1 MEQYASSIDS
11 LLTLWGIELK
21 IDDLTYKPINETL
34 AFDVETDGTDQQN
47 LVGVAVYDGKV
58 VRYYTKNCI
67 NNCKD
72 FLQVNLL
79 VGHSIK
85 QDLKWLNIDASRM
98 LADTMLMSYVINPIK
113 LSHGLKNL
121 AKEHLQRSWPTYK
134 EMVGKGKQYRSLDQQ
149 PVIIVANYCGADA
162 VATFELYNYFK
173 SVMTDKQHLVLKF
186 ELQVTKILSEMEVQ
200 GVVINIDYLRQLGVE
215 FEKEL
220 GEIESILKAGL
231 PNLNLRS
238 PKQVK
243 EWLNNQGI
251 NVGAT
256 NKRTLTDFIDS
267 PVIQKLFRHRELSKL
282 NSTYVKGILKLPTLP
297 VIHTTFNQVSL
308 HSSEDDLRGLRTGR
322 LSSSE
327 PNLHSIPTRTETGDR
342 LRKAFIAPKDKWICA
357 IDYSQIEYRLLAHY
371 TKEPVLVNSFRR
383 NQDVHEETGKMFGVD
398 RKVGKTLNFASIYGA
413 REKKIAYTAGISEVR
428 ARELLDLYWR
438 KLPFVRAWMNITK
451 SSAKDRG
458 YIETI
463 TGRQIPIEGLKSL
476 DKFDRFSAERKAI
489 NYLIQ
494 GSAADIIKLAMIE
507 VKKHDLIPCLQV
519 HDELLFYID
528 KKQDIDSI
536 KFYIKYL
543 MENVIK
549 LIVPLVADIG
559 HGMSWQEAKKH

>member
-1 MEQYASSIDS
+1 MEQLSSSIDS
-11 LLTLWGIELK
+11 LLTLWDIELK
-21 IDDLTYKPINETL
+21 IDDLTYKPVNELL
-34 AFDVETDGTDQQN
+34 AFDVETDGTDQNN
-47 LVGVAVYDGKV
+47 LVGVAVYDGKIV
-58 VRYYTKNCI
+58 HYYTKNCI
-67 NNCKD
+67 NTCKNY
-72 FLQVNLL
+72 LQVNLL
-79 VGHSIK
+79 VGHNIK
-85 QDLKWLNIDASRM
+85 QDVRWLGLKDFYC
-98 LADTMLMSYVINPIK
+98 DTMLMSYVINPTKI
-113 LSHGLKNL
+113 SHGLKAL
-121 AKEHLQRSWPTYK
+121 AKEYLHRDWPTYK
-134 EMVGKGKQYRSLDQQ
+134 EMVGKGKQYKNLDQQ
-149 PVIIVANYCGADA
+149 PIVTVANYCGADA
-162 VATFELYNYFK
+162 IATYELYKYF
-173 SVMTDKQHLVLKF
+173 SDRMTEKQVDTLNF
-186 ELQVTKILSEMEVQ
+186 EVKISKILNEMEVK
-200 GVVINIDYLRQLGVE
+200 GVVIDVNYLRQLGIE

-251 NVGAT
+251 NAGAT

-327 PNLHSIPTRTETGDR
+327 PNLHSIPTRTETGDK
-342 LRKAFIAPKDKWICA
+342 LRKAFIAPKGKWICA

-398 RKVGKTLNFASIYGA
+398 RKIGKTLNFASIYGA
-413 REKKIAYTAGISEVR
+413 REKKIAYTAGISEDR
-428 ARELLDLYWR
+428 ARELLTLYWR
-438 KLPFVRAWMNITK
+438 KLPFVKTWMNITK
-451 SSAKDRG
+451 NIAKDKG

-463 TGRQIPIEGLKSL
+463 TGRQIPIEGLRSL

-507 VKKHDLIPCLQV
+507 VKKHDLLPCLQV

-528 KKQDIDSI
+528 KQQDIETI

-543 MENVIK
+543 MENVIR

-559 HGMSWQEAKKH
+559 HGDSWWEAKKK

>member
-1 MEQYASSIDS
+1 MGQLNSSIDS
-11 LLTLWGIELK
+11 LLTLWGVELK
-21 IDDLTYKPINETL
+21 INDLTYKPVNETL
-34 AFDVETDGTDQQN
+34 AFDVETDGTEQQN

-58 VRYYTKNCI
+58 IHYYSRSFI
-67 NNCKD
+67 NTCKD
-72 FLQVNLL
+72 YLQTNLL
-79 VGHSIK
+79 IGHNVK
-85 QDLKWLNIDASRM
+85 QDIKWLGLKDFYC
-98 LADTMLMSYVINPIK
+98 DTMLMSYVINPTRI
-113 LSHGLKNL
+113 SHGLKTL
-121 AKEHLQRSWPTYK
+121 AKEYLQREWPTYK
-134 EMVGKGKQYRSLDQQ
+134 EMVGKGKQYKSLDQQ
-149 PVIIVANYCGADA
+149 PIVTVANYCGADS
-162 VATFELYNYFK
+162 VATYELYKYF
-173 SVMTDKQHLVLKF
+173 SGEMTEKQVNSLNF
-186 ELQVTKILSEMEVQ
+186 EIKISKILNEMEVQ
-200 GVVINIDYLRQLGVE
+200 GVVINAEYLRQLEVE

-220 GEIESILKAGL
+220 GEIEAVLKVGL

-243 EWLNNQGI
+243 KWLNNQGI
-251 NVGAT
+251 NAGAT
-256 NKRTLTDFIDS
+256 NKRTLTNFIDN

-322 LSSSE
+322 LSSSS
-327 PNLHSIPTRTETGDR
+327 PNLHSIPTRTETGDK
-342 LRKAFIAPKDKWICA
+342 LRKVFIAPKDKWICA

-371 TKEPVLVNSFRR
+371 TKEPMLVNSFRR

-398 RKVGKTLNFASIYGA
+398 RKIGKTLNFASVYGA
-413 REKKIAYTAGISEVR
+413 REKKIAYTAEISEEK
-428 ARELLDLYWR
+428 AKELLDLYWR
-438 KLPFVRAWMNITK
+438 KLPFVKTWMNITK
-451 SSAKDRG
+451 NIAKDKG

-507 VKKHDLIPCLQV
+507 VRKHDLLPCLQI

-528 KKQDIDSI
+528 KKQDIDNI

-559 HGMSWQEAKKH
+559 HGESWQDAKKH